1 MRRELS
7 IFVVGCCTS
16 LISSCI
22 NIEPA
27 LSGKAYDDYIKSIK
41 PYALYWVKD
50 GGSEEQRRLDSWACG
65 AAKTIHA
72 ADHVVFTQ
80 EEVRQAKRPEDP
92 NDIAAYFRLQ
102 DAWAKCM
109 QTKGYRRQK

>member
-1 MRRELS
+1 MKAAIALVTPLALAGCLYGQCLDGPCAFERER
-7 IFVVGCCTS
+7 I
-16 LISSCI
+16 
-22 NIEPA
+22 
-27 LSGKAYDDYIKSIK
+27 IKSIK

-109 QTKGYRRQK
+109 QTKGYRYQK

>member
-50 GGSEEQRRLDSWACG
+50 GMTNEGRLDDTVACG
-65 AAKTIHA
+65 SARTEYVTFSAEKINK
-72 ADHVVFTQ
+72 
-80 EEVRQAKRPEDP
+80 EKRPEDP
-92 NDIAAYFRLQ
+92 NDIAAYLRLR

-109 QTKGYRRQK
+109 QAKGYRYQK